1 MRSWLLRPLANRD
14 AIESRLEAVGWF
26 VEHFNDA
33 GLAPLKKCLKSLQ
46 DLEKQLTAV
55 LHTRSKP
62 KDFCALCR
70 SWEQMK
76 VLCVQLQSHYQDAFP
91 PPIASLIDLVVQSL
105 DTVTYYAEQLNDT
118 AISSED
124 KTKLFNNIGN
134 YPEMG
139 ILVEKICQA
148 ESQLEVS

>member
-33 GLAPLKKCLKSLQ
+33 ELAPFKKFLKSLQ

-55 LHTRSKP
+55 LHARSRP

-70 SWEQMK
+70 SWEHMK

-105 DTVTYYAEQLNDT
+105 DVAYYTEQLNDA

-139 ILVEKICQA
+139 KLIEKICQA